1 MAKSREKFFPGNF
14 EAESPIL
21 FFFEGKKD
29 VFSDL
34 KNSTQ
39 IFSVT
44 QIKETIVQVEKKVG
58 LRLM

>member
-21 FFFEGKKD
+21 FFEGKKD
-29 VFSDL
+29 VSSDL